1 MKLNLKLNSN
11 HGFHLMVEAEN
22 QTNWFISEN
31 CAGTGAVP
39 YQWSENT
46 TGFVLSPS
54 KIIERG
60 LEEKYIFPAENL
72 GKVGGGIYLTTDVV
86 QMIYKNRPD
95 TISFYDKEGNDE
107 EGFAYQLSESK

>member
-1 MKLNLKLNSN
+1 MKLTLKLNSK
-11 HGFHLMVEAEN
+11 HGFHIVVEAAEK
-22 QTNWFISEN
+22 TNWFVSDSCI
-31 CAGTGAVP
+31 GTGAVP

-46 TGFVLSPS
+46 TGFVLNPH
-54 KIIERG
+54 KILERG
-60 LEEKYIFPAENL
+60 LEGKHIFPAENL
-72 GKVGGGIYLTTDVV
+72 GKADGGIYLTTDLV